1 MFVSLRTLQF
11 TLRQMDTYFIL
22 IPDPNPPVRMHYIIG
37 CWINLHCW
45 SKQTFQTKHDNY
57 IVKPLFLYLISDVC
71 QESIIIFD
79 PDLLE
84 VIIAI
89 CCGIIMKLLQSKN
102 ICKETRLFRLV
113 CIWSNDIYISH
124 HLSFVTI
131 LIKMP
136 TNIKIK
142 FYLFEG
148 HANYRWMFKLVFCNL
163 YMM

>member
-1 MFVSLRTLQF
+1 MPNGPLILAVDLRNPLKGVVTDGH
-11 TLRQMDTYFIL
+11 THAPTHCFI
-22 IPDPNPPVRMHYIIG
+22 YI
-37 CWINLHCW
+37 
-45 SKQTFQTKHDNY
+45 
-57 IVKPLFLYLISDVC
+57 DVC

-79 PDLLE
+79 PALCK
-84 VIIAI
+84 VINVI
-89 CCGIIMKLLQSKN
+89 CCGISMELLQSKN

-148 HANYRWMFKLVFCNL
+148 HANYR
-163 YMM
+163 